1 LNDIYPT
8 SPLTFDDGYTNI
20 IRRNGASF
28 MILGQPD
35 GDKGYIT
42 TGSYNGADLTTTWEY
57 DFATDVWLEKTAYEG
72 AARTGA
78 VGFTLVGIVPPIAG
92 TSTTRGFIATGV
104 NQGYTAGFQD
114 CEEFF
119 PNQTYNAFD

>member
-1 LNDIYPT
+1 
-8 SPLTFDDGYTNI
+8 
-20 IRRNGASF
+20 

-42 TGSYNGADLTTTWEY
+42 TGSNGNDMTFTWEY
-57 DFATDVWLEKTAYEG
+57 DFATDLWLEKTPYEG
-72 AARTGA
+72 TARTGA
-78 VGFTLVGIVPPIAG
+78 VGFTLGTGAVGVTLVGNVPKIAG
-92 TSTTRGFIATGV
+92 TSTTRGFIATGI

-119 PNQTYNAFD
+119 PAQTYNAYD